1 MTFKELNMADSI
13 LEAISYMGFTQ
24 ATPIQEQAIP
34 KILEG
39 RDLIACAQTGTGK
52 TAAFVLPIIQKLGEL
67 KEHKGTNT
75 LVVVPTRELAVQIHQ
90 QIQGFSY
97 FTNVHSAVVY
107 GGGNAVE
114 FEQQKEAL
122 TNGTDIIVATP
133 GKLLSHL
140 MLGYVKFDHVEHL
153 VLDEADR
160 MLDMGFVEDIL
171 RIIDYLPKKRQN
183 LMFSATMAPKI
194 RMLVKR
200 ILHEPVEISLS
211 IAKPAEGVTQIAYLT
226 HDEQKL
232 PLARKILE
240 EHPDF
245 TSILIFTSTKIKV
258 SSIVRGM
265 RSKNYELSWISSD
278 LEQDEREKVLQ
289 GFAARRIR
297 VLVATD
303 VLSRGIDIKDINLVL
318 NYDVPRNAEDY
329 VHRVGR
335 TARSDTKGMAITFVN
350 PQDMRAFADIE
361 KLIER
366 ELPKEPLPEGFG
378 PGPEWNPKGGG
389 GDRNRNRRPGGGGG
403 NAGGGKKPFRKFR
416 NDKPKA

>member
-1 MTFKELNMADSI
+1 
-13 LEAISYMGFTQ
+13 
-24 ATPIQEQAIP
+24 
-34 KILEG
+34 
-39 RDLIACAQTGTGK
+39 
-52 TAAFVLPIIQKLGEL
+52 
-67 KEHKGTNT
+67 
-75 LVVVPTRELAVQIHQ
+75 
-90 QIQGFSY
+90 
-97 FTNVHSAVVY
+97 
-107 GGGNAVE
+107 
-114 FEQQKEAL
+114 
-122 TNGTDIIVATP
+122 
-133 GKLLSHL
+133 
-140 MLGYVKFDHVEHL
+140 
-153 VLDEADR
+153 
-160 MLDMGFVEDIL
+160 
-171 RIIDYLPKKRQN
+171 
-183 LMFSATMAPKI
+183 
-194 RMLVKR
+194 
-200 ILHEPVEISLS
+200 
-211 IAKPAEGVTQIAYLT
+211 
-226 HDEQKL
+226 
-232 PLARKILE
+232 
-240 EHPDF
+240 
-245 TSILIFTSTKIKV
+245 LIFTSTKVKV

-378 PGPEWNPKGGG
+378 SGPEWNTKGGG

-416 NDKPKA
+416 KDKPKA